1 MSQRHDS
8 HGHAAAQPAHGH
20 DHDHGHAPH
29 GHDHGPVKAKTKA
42 HDHDH
47 SHGHGHGHHHHH
59 GSSNETRLTWAL
71 LITALF
77 MVVEVIGGIVSGS
90 LALIADA
97 VHMLTDSASLL
108 LALFA
113 LRIARQPADAMF
125 SYGRARYEVLAAF
138 TNGLALL
145 ALSGWIIAE
154 SIQRLITPHPVE
166 GQTMLLVAALG
177 FAANLLSFLILRDG
191 EDSLNLRGAM
201 LHVLSDLLGSAA
213 AMAAAVVIILTGWVP
228 IDPILSM
235 FVALLI
241 LRGGWSVTRESAH
254 ILLEAA
260 PRDLDTDS
268 LALDLAAS
276 VPGVTGIHHLHAWS
290 LSDKHPVMTLHA
302 VLAEGTDR
310 DVALGAIQQRLRARF
325 GDVHAT
331 VQIEQVA
338 CGERCGEPSPPR

>member
-1 MSQRHDS
+1 MSQRHD
-8 HGHAAAQPAHGH
+8 HQGHAASGTAHGH
-20 DHDHGHAPH
+20 DHGHGD
-29 GHDHGPVKAKTKA
+29 HDH
-42 HDHDH
+42 HDHDHQPAKAKKAHGHGHSHGH
-47 SHGHGHGHHHHH
+47 SHGHGHHH
-59 GSSNETRLTWAL
+59 GSGNETRLSWAL
-71 LITALF
+71 AITALF
-77 MVVEVIGGIVSGS
+77 MIVEVGGGLISGS

-113 LRIARQPADAMF
+113 LRIARRPADAMF

-138 TNGLALL
+138 VNGIALL

-154 SIQRLITPHPVE
+154 SIQRLITPQPVE
-166 GQTMLLVAALG
+166 GQTMLLIAALG
-177 FAANLLSFLILRDG
+177 FAANLLTFLILRDG

-228 IDPILSM
+228 IDPILSV
-235 FVALLI
+235 FVAVLI
-241 LRGGWSVTRESAH
+241 LRGGWNVTRESAH

-260 PRDLDTDS
+260 PRDLDTEL

-290 LSDKHPVMTLHA
+290 LSDKHPVMTMHA

-310 DVALGAIQQRLRARF
+310 DIALGAIQERLKIRF
-325 GDVHAT
+325 GEVHAT
-331 VQIEQVA
+331 VQIEQVP
-338 CGERCGEPSPPR
+338 CGDGCQPAKG